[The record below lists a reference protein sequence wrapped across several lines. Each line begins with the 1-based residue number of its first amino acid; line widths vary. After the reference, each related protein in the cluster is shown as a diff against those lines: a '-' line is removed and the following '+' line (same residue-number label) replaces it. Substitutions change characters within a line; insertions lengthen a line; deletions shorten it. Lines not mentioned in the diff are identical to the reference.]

1 MTETGVGPVGSDLAW
16 RGHESSFSGQP
27 LAASFPTT
35 CKTSESQGG
44 PWARPRCCPQ
54 AAALSQGP
62 GGVMSLFVH
71 FGAGQPPGTHRR
83 GRFQKSDPVPT
94 LRLNFPPKGRGRGG
108 KLELSPA
115 PPSPSALCRG

>member
-44 PWARPRCCPQ
+44 PLGSAKVLPTGCSPQ
-54 AAALSQGP
+54 SGSRWCDVPVCALRGRAATRHTSQGQIP
-62 GGVMSLFVH
+62 E
-71 FGAGQPPGTHRR
+71 
-83 GRFQKSDPVPT
+83 K
-94 LRLNFPPKGRGRGG
+94 
-108 KLELSPA
+108 
-115 PPSPSALCRG
+115 